1 MKRNIVF
8 LTTTTMK
15 VLHHTSMMTLKKL
28 ARKQKEEQ
36 NQKQT
41 RFKVSVIL
49 LSKKI
54 NSFQTKNI
62 SKEEIHL
69 DIFSP
74 NHPGDLQFIDLPGF
88 TKCPVKNQDD
98 DIEQQIEDLNFSYM
112 KEDNTIMLAI
122 HDATQD
128 IANSD
133 AMKYALG

>member
-1 MKRNIVF
+1 MKKNTVF
-8 LTTTTMK
+8 LITTMRF
-15 VLHHTSMMTLKKL
+15 LNLTSTQTLKKL

-36 NQKQT
+36 NPKQI
-41 RFKVSVIL
+41 RLKFIIFVFK
-49 LSKKI
+49 SKFL
-54 NSFQTKNI
+54 FQTKNI

-74 NHPGDLQFIDLPGF
+74 NYPGDLQFIDLPGF

-128 IANSD
+128 IANSY